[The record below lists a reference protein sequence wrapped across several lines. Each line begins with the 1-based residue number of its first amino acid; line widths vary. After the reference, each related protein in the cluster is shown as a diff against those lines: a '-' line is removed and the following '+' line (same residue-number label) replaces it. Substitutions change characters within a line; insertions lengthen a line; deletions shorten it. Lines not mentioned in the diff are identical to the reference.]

1 MISVKLLNGNIIS
14 RDADFSKY
22 IETVSEPWVIKWFV
36 VSATKVGIGMARVP
50 VSRSNGEKLFVL
62 VISDSETSISG
73 DGDVYINIPQEIID
87 NWEIANEDWTGIA
100 TIEVGTMPSKNAL
113 KLATIS
119 NGAVTDERNI
129 LKKVSDL
136 EPLISDLDERTSTL
150 EEEIGEILDKWAID
164 HLEESWMVWEKY
176 TLSDTLFHQLEP
188 ISSNCTLE
196 QNVADVSA
204 NTEIHIQR
212 IASWTESNQLNL
224 KLKKVWAPTQNLI
237 VEVRRGVKVDVS
249 SNEAYW
255 YWDEVI
261 TSSEIAYGNITTDF
275 AEYTVTFPE
284 SFWANQWDLLDI
296 VLYQNWKIV
305 NDINYYVIACDS
317 TQYSE
322 AFSYVAVN
330 GTTRVR
336 SKLMPYCS
344 SVGFAQS
351 LLCKVE
357 VLMEVYSNDVEISTN
372 RTTFNSLRS
381 FTDTDYKPPY
391 TISFLAKTLTSRPTS
406 PNNAIRLYDIQKWDW
421 ITYDIKHTDYRL
433 YTCNNFHPE
442 INNIDI
448 QGRAY
453 SSSDKTFIKDVHI
466 YRKISNQWKKILYQY
481 SWIMVSWTYS
491 FTSNVTWTITF
502 RYDVS
507 RGSEWSQYAPQIT
520 IKKNGTQVYQL
531 NWDGNTWPK
540 MFELEVNTGD
550 VIDMITER
558 SQEPASQAII
568 RQIKNMTV
576 ITSWMEIELRPS
588 RIYEI
593 WVVWV
598 WTTFWTINWVF
609 KWWQFIGTDT
619 AATTWT
625 ITLWNAVWF
634 LEVNYMWEIYK
645 VPYYK

>member
-50 VSRSNGEKLFVL
+50 VSRSNWEKLYVL

-73 DGDVYINIPQEIID
+73 NGDVYINIPQEIID

-119 NGAVTDERNI
+119 NGTVTDKRNI

-136 EPLISDLDERTSTL
+136 EPLISALDERTATL

-164 HLEESWMVWEKY
+164 HLEESWIVWEKY

-212 IASWTESNQLNL
+212 IASWAENNQLNL

-322 AFSYVAVN
+322 AYSFVAVN

-351 LLCKVE
+351 LLCKVGIFGVIE
-357 VLMEVYSNDVEISTN
+357 SNYETARTN
-372 RTTFNSLRS
+372 RTTTATILFSKTIEKSGVYSFKIKWRQESESTNGNNYWEISLYRNSSSLQSSKRIKWTTYTELIRDNIILWEWDTFEVKALSWSTS
-381 FTDTDYKPPY
+381 FYCEIVSREFWYKWNWSYTSDIYYNPSLEKDVIYTFPNIEWKIKFSCYVWSNSTYSTIFDIYKNWESIYNRKSTSSWNVSVNIDLLETDT
-391 TISFLAKTLTSRPTS
+391 LTFGWRSSASSVQASNKVMDVIITYFWEP
-406 PNNAIRLYDIQKWDW
+406 IRL
-421 ITYDIKHTDYRL
+421 TPT
-433 YTCNNFHPE
+433 
-442 INNIDI
+442 
-448 QGRAY
+448 
-453 SSSDKTFIKDVHI
+453 
-466 YRKISNQWKKILYQY
+466 
-481 SWIMVSWTYS
+481 
-491 FTSNVTWTITF
+491 
-502 RYDVS
+502 
-507 RGSEWSQYAPQIT
+507 T
-520 IKKNGTQVYQL
+520 IKEIWNIWTATAF
-531 NWDGNTWPK
+531 W
-540 MFELEVNTGD
+540 EVNW
-550 VIDMITER
+550 
-558 SQEPASQAII
+558 
-568 RQIKNMTV
+568 N
-576 ITSWMEIELRPS
+576 
-588 RIYEI
+588 
-593 WVVWV
+593 
-598 WTTFWTINWVF
+598 F
-609 KWWQFIGTDT
+609 KGWQFIWETTDII
-619 AATTWT
+619 TWD
-625 ITLWNAVWF
+625 IALWNAVGY
-634 LEVNYMWEIYK
+634 LVVNYNWNALKI
-645 VPYYK
+645 PYYL